1 MLAVLCALVAASEWL
16 VRRTALRHLGTAMLV
31 IVVTA
36 AVANLGLI
44 PTGTVPHPLY
54 EGIFAHVAYAALF
67 LLLLDVNLG
76 RVLAGPLEEARLL
89 IWGKHAIPMER
100 EQRSSQNIR
109 VESVWMMRGPEPAE
123 AAAGVLQ
130 ARNRVVLDARALERE
145 MDMSEGPYRAT
156 LEVRNEVRSE
166 TVPDWHPG
174 PMPDAVRERFREVYN
189 DMRLEVA
196 TGVRR

>member
-1 MLAVLCALVAASEWL
+1 VWIQPKERVVKTGIIKTVLLATALVTGVGACASGGG
-16 VRRTALRHLGTAMLV
+16 TGGTAV
-31 IVVTA
+31 
-36 AVANLGLI
+36 
-44 PTGTVPHPLY
+44 Y
-54 EGIFAHVAYAALF
+54 RE
-67 LLLLDVNLG
+67 NLG

-109 VESVWMMRGPEPAE
+109 VESVWMMRGPEPSE
-123 AAAGVLQ
+123 AAAGVLE
-130 ARNRVVLDARALERE
+130 ARNRVILDARALERE